1 MSKPIDILE
10 AVLFAADSPLT
21 VAKLAT
27 VCELDEAQVEE
38 ELGLLSEEKNRLGAL
53 QLVQVAGGWQMVT
66 KPDLAPWVGRLRE
79 EKRAKLSR
87 AAFEVLAI
95 VAYRQPVTR
104 SEVEELRGVDC
115 ARSLGILLEK
125 NLVMLAGRK
134 EAPGRPWL
142 YITSFAFL
150 DHFGLH
156 SVDDLPP
163 LSEFTALGDT
173 EATLQ
178 LFDKA
183 PLQPEATEV
192 AVMAEVEEAEAV
204 DENSTV
210 QNPESE

>member
-1 MSKPIDILE
+1 MPKPIDILE
-10 AVLFAADSPLT
+10 AILFAADVPLPA
-21 VAKLAT
+21 AKLAA
-27 VCELDEAQVEE
+27 VCELEEAVVQE
-38 ELGLLSEEKNRLGAL
+38 ELGMLSEEKNRIGAL

-66 KPDLAPWVGRLRE
+66 KPDLAPWVSRLRE

-115 ARSLGILLEK
+115 ARSLGMLLEK

-142 YITSFAFL
+142 YNTSFAFL
-150 DHFGLH
+150 DHFGLR
-156 SVDDLPP
+156 SVEDLPP
-163 LSEFTALGDT
+163 LDEFTALLDG
-173 EATLQ
+173 EAALQ

-183 PLQPEATEV
+183 PLQPETAN
-192 AVMAEVEEAEAV
+192 
-204 DENSTV
+204 ENNKEQMT
-210 QNPESE
+210 NNN